1 MEKGTDRIVVK
12 VARLVIV
19 VSLVFIAFI
28 VGRASCMDA
37 AEWTPPEPDYTT
49 YTADELSWVREG
61 IMERISELEDE
72 LERVT
77 DMMGIDQ

>member
-1 MEKGTDRIVVK
+1 
-12 VARLVIV
+12 
-19 VSLVFIAFI
+19 
-28 VGRASCMDA
+28 MDG

-49 YTADELSWVREG
+49 YTKDELSWVREG

-77 DMMGIDQ
+77 ELQALKSGCNFG